1 MTSHIGRRKFLAT
14 LGGAAAAL
22 PLAARA
28 QQPGLPVIGFL
39 GSTSAQVTVKD
50 LEAFRKGLSETGY
63 VEGRNVAIEFRWA
76 GGREDRMPEL
86 AADLVRRQVAVI
98 ATPQST
104 AGALAAKAAT
114 STIPIVFGTGSDP
127 ISLGL
132 VASLNRPGG
141 NATGV
146 MTLNVAL
153 TAKRLG
159 LLRELAPQ
167 ATRFVALVNP
177 NAVMS
182 EAIVKDVHASVPT
195 LGVPVEILYAGNSD
209 RDVEAAFANLSQK
222 PGAAL
227 LVTVDPFLFT
237 RRALIVT
244 LAARHALPTVYFR
257 RELSDIGGLVSY
269 GTSGD
274 FIHGL
279 VGTYA
284 GRILKG
290 EKPADLPVAQPTK
303 FDMVINLATAK
314 ALAIDVPPTLLA
326 LADEVI
332 E

>member
-1 MTSHIGRRKFLAT
+1 MNKREFITL
-14 LGGAAAAL
+14 LGGAGAAW
-22 PLAARA
+22 PIAARA
-28 QQPGLPVIGFL
+28 QQAAMPVVGFL
-39 GSTSAQVTVKD
+39 GSSSAQVSAKD
-50 LEAFRKGLSETGY
+50 LEAFRQGLSKTGY
-63 VEGRNVAIEFRWA
+63 VEGRNVVIEFRWT

-98 ATPQST
+98 AAPAST

-114 STIPIVFGTGSDP
+114 SNIPIVFATGSDP
-127 ISLGL
+127 VALGL

-146 MTLNVAL
+146 MSLNVEL

-167 ATRFVALVNP
+167 ATRLVALVNP
-177 NAVMS
+177 NAVMTD
-182 EAIVKDVHASVPT
+182 AIIKDVHASVPT
-195 LGVPVEILYAGNSD
+195 LGVSVEILFAGSSD
-209 RDVEAAFANLSQK
+209 RDIEAAFANLSQK
-222 PGAAL
+222 PGGAL
-227 LVTVDPFLFT
+227 LVTVDPFFFT

-257 RELSDIGGLVSY
+257 REFAEVGGLVSY
-269 GTSGD
+269 GTSVD
-274 FIHGL
+274 NIHELIGIY
-279 VGTYA
+279 T

-303 FDMVINLATAK
+303 FDLVINLVTAR
-314 ALAIDVPPTLLA
+314 AIGLNVPPTLLA

>member
-1 MTSHIGRRKFLAT
+1 MKRREFITL
-14 LGGAAAAL
+14 LGGAAAW

-28 QQPGLPVIGFL
+28 QQPAMPVVGFL
-39 GSTSAQVTVKD
+39 GSSSAQVSVKN
-50 LEAFRKGLSETGY
+50 LEAFRKGLSERGY
-63 VEGRNVAIEFRWA
+63 VEGRNVAIEFRWS

-98 ATPQST
+98 AAPAST

-114 STIPIVFGTGSDP
+114 SSIPIVFGTGSDP
-127 ISLGL
+127 VALGL

-141 NATGV
+141 NATGIV
-146 MTLNVAL
+146 SLNVEL

-159 LLRELAPQ
+159 LLRELAPR
-167 ATRFVALVNP
+167 ATRFVALVNRS
-177 NAVMS
+177 AVMTD
-182 EAIVKDVHASVPT
+182 AIIKEVHASVPT

-209 RDVEAAFANLSQK
+209 RDIEAAFANLSEK

-227 LVTVDPFLFT
+227 LVTVDSFFFT

-244 LAARHALPTVYFR
+244 LAARHALPTIYFR
-257 RELSDIGGLVSY
+257 REFAEIGGLVSY
-269 GTSGD
+269 GTSVD
-274 FIHGL
+274 NIHELIGIY
-279 VGTYA
+279 T
-284 GRILKG
+284 GRVLKG
-290 EKPADLPVAQPTK
+290 EKPADLPVTQPTK
-303 FDMVINLATAK
+303 FDMVINLSTAK